1 VSDFAT
7 DNADDE
13 FGLADFN
20 FAQPSRGETAQTTP
34 LDTVHREYLTVK
46 ELLKNTRSCK
56 TREKHEAA
64 WNEEIHRP
72 MLVLAFSSRF
82 EDTIAVENM

>member
-1 VSDFAT
+1 MSDFAA
-7 DNADDE
+7 DNVDDE

-20 FAQPSRGETAQTTP
+20 FAQPSRSETAQTP
-34 LDTVHREYLTVK
+34 LDTVHREYLAVK

-72 MLVLAFSSRF
+72 VLVLAFSSRF